1 MAAASVIEPD
11 TGTAWVLAR
20 LLRPYDPTRV
30 AAGLLGLPLGAGRQL
45 VGGVVATSD
54 EAEDLLD
61 AVPRIFRAMA
71 VATTDRPERCHG
83 ELRGPVLWSETM
95 SARSAS
101 AGDPGLFMCATTSR
115 AYDTVE
121 NRLLKAALAAIEGA
135 GRDAQ
140 FGTALAGEP
149 VVRRAR
155 HNQLRARRLLEHQ
168 TLSGVPLGRIT
179 GREMRRTRAGHRRHT
194 YEPAIAMMIRVREP
208 IRAPHLEAYAPRALA
223 RQHDLLAEALGAI
236 DARMERLLPLRCDAE
251 GLVCGP
257 IRYTHRG
264 GVTIQGTAIGGTP
277 DIDSALQRW
286 GD

>member
-1 MAAASVIEPD
+1 MVQASAIESD
-11 TGTAWVLAR
+11 AGTAWVIAR
-20 LLRPYDPTRV
+20 LLRPYDPARV

-45 VGGVVATSD
+45 VGGVLATSD
-54 EAEDLLD
+54 EAEDLLE
-61 AVPRIFRAMA
+61 AIPRIFRSMA
-71 VATTDRPERCHG
+71 VSTTDRPERCHG

-121 NRLLKAALAAIEGA
+121 NRVLKAALVAIESA

-155 HNQLRARRLLEHQ
+155 HNQARARRYLEHQ
-168 TLSGVPLGRIT
+168 TISGVPLSRIT
-179 GREMRRTRAGHRRHT
+179 GRDMRRTRAGHRRHT
-194 YEPAIAMMIRVREP
+194 YDPAIAMMIRLREP
-208 IRAPHLEAYAPRALA
+208 LRAPHLEAYAPRALA
-223 RQHDLLAEALGAI
+223 RQHDLLAATLHAL
-236 DARMERLLPLRCDAE
+236 DDRTDERLPLRCDGE

-257 IRYTHRG
+257 LRYSHRE
-264 GVTIQGTAIGGTP
+264 GVTLQGAVIADAGDIHAAIG
-277 DIDSALQRW
+277 RW
-286 GD
+286 VS